1 MGKHSDEIKMD
12 VRMWKGL
19 GILKR
24 KPKAV
29 MLVFMLAR
37 TDIVWNTLVELK

>member
-1 MGKHSDEIKMD
+1 MGTHSDEIKMD
-12 VRMWKGL
+12 LRMWKGL

-24 KPKAV
+24 KPKAI

-37 TDIVWNTLVELK
+37 TYIV